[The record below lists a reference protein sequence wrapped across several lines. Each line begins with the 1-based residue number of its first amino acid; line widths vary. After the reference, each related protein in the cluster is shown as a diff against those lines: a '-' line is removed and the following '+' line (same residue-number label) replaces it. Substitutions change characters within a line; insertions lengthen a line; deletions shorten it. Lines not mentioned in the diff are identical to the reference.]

1 MYTLQCDELDDYLAS
16 VGIIKGII
24 NRNSIKIAFFGK
36 TGNGKSTAINALLHS
51 KVLPATYGHT
61 TSCLI
66 QINGCEEDKAY
77 VQTSSNSSNKQE
89 VKVCIYLAMYSYIF
103 NYE

>member
-1 MYTLQCDELDDYLAS
+1 MHTLQCDELDDYLES
-16 VGIIKGII
+16 VGIIKRII

-66 QINGCEEDKAY
+66 EINGCKEDKAY
-77 VQTSSNSSNKQE
+77 VQTFNSTNKQE
-89 VKVCIYLAMYSYIF
+89 VKVCIYLAM
-103 NYE
+103 